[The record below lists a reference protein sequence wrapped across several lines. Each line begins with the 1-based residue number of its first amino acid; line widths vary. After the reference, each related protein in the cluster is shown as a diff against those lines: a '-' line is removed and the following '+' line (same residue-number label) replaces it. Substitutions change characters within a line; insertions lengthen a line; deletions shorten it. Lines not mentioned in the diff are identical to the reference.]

1 MAGIAF
7 GNIVLYRLKEPNF
20 RLTRSHKGASQM
32 VDYVNIFMAR
42 LQAKNAGETE
52 FHQAVQ
58 EVVESLSLVLDRHPE
73 YRSAKIL
80 ERIVE
85 PERVIM
91 FRVPWMDDQG
101 EIQVNRGFR
110 IEMNSAIGPY
120 KGGLRFHPSVNLG
133 ILKFL
138 AFEQVFKNSLTT
150 LPMGGGKGGSDFDPK
165 GKSNNE
171 VMRFCQSFMTE
182 LSRHIGPDTDVPA
195 GDIGVGG
202 REIGYLFGQYK
213 KLRNEFTG
221 VLTGKGL
228 NWGGSLIRPEAT
240 GYGCVYFAA
249 EMLASRNQ
257 TFEGKTCLVS
267 GSGNV
272 SQYTIEKVL
281 QLGGKVVTVSDS
293 DGYIYDEEGIDAKKL
308 DFIMDLKN
316 VKRGRIKTYA
326 EKYKKAVYTPVDP
339 SKDYNPLWDHKADC
353 AFPSAT
359 QNEINAKDAKNLLK
373 NGVYVVG
380 EGANMPTTPDG
391 VRLFLDAKILYGPG
405 KAANAGGVAV
415 SGLEMA
421 QNSMR
426 LPWTKQEVDN
436 RLNLIM
442 RSIHSTCVECANRF
456 GTPGNYVNG
465 ANIGGFLKV
474 ADAMMDQ
481 GLV

>member
-1 MAGIAF
+1 
-7 GNIVLYRLKEPNF
+7 
-20 RLTRSHKGASQM
+20 M

-42 LQAKNAGETE
+42 LQAKNPGETE

-80 ERIVE
+80 ERMVE
-85 PERVIM
+85 PERIIT

-101 EIQVNRGFR
+101 EIQINRGFR

-182 LSRHIGPDTDVPA
+182 LFRHIGPDTDVPA

-202 REIGYLFGQYK
+202 REIGFLYGQYK
-213 KLRNEFTG
+213 RLRNEFTG

-249 EMLASRNQ
+249 EMLSTRNQ
-257 TFEGKTCLVS
+257 TMEGKVCLVS

-272 SQYTIEKVL
+272 SQYTIEKIL
-281 QLGGKVVTVSDS
+281 QLGGKVVTISDS

-308 DFIMDLKN
+308 AFLIDLKN
-316 VKRGRIKTYA
+316 VRRGRVKTYA
-326 EKYKKAVYTPVDP
+326 EKYRSAVYTPVDRG
-339 SKDYNPLWDHKADC
+339 KDYNPLWDHKADC

-359 QNEINAKDAKNLLK
+359 QNEINAKDARNLLK
-373 NGVYVVG
+373 NGVYAVS
-380 EGANMPTTPDG
+380 EGANMPTHFEG
-391 VRLFLDAKILYGPG
+391 VRLFLDSRILYAPG

-426 LPWTKQEVDN
+426 LPWTKQEVDD
-436 RLNLIM
+436 RLRIIM
-442 RSIHSTCVECANRF
+442 KSIHETCVECAERF